1 MSEKSSN
8 FAAAFDESGSA
19 PRLETGDCIEKRAS
33 AIRHI
38 PLEKNRQNFY
48 NNERY
53 ALSSMFRHGRWG
65 IVVGFAEP
73 FSNPIVCVFWT
84 H

>member
-8 FAAAFDESGSA
+8 FAAAFCESGSA

-53 ALSSMFRHGRWG
+53 APFIHVLAWAM
-65 IVVGFAEP
+65 GFCCG
-73 FSNPIVCVFWT
+73 FCRTFL
-84 H
+84 